1 MKGGKNI
8 GWIILAAILIIFGV
22 WGCSSYNGLVDKD
35 EAVTKSWANVN
46 TEYQKR
52 YDLIDNLVEV
62 VKGAADF
69 EKETLTQVV
78 EARAKATSVNFTA
91 DQLTPE
97 NMAKFQQVQSEM
109 SGALSRLLV
118 TVENYPQLK
127 ATENFTRLQNSV
139 EGIENEVR
147 NARNNFNEAVREYN
161 VKVRRF
167 PGNIMANLF
176 DFEKKE
182 SFKSDEGAEKAPK
195 IKLTDK

>member
-1 MKGGKNI
+1 
-8 GWIILAAILIIFGV
+8 
-22 WGCSSYNGLVDKD
+22 
-35 EAVTKSWANVN
+35 
-46 TEYQKR
+46 
-52 YDLIDNLVEV
+52 
-62 VKGAADF
+62 
-69 EKETLTQVV
+69 
-78 EARAKATSVNFTA
+78 
-91 DQLTPE
+91 
-97 NMAKFQQVQSEM
+97 
-109 SGALSRLLV
+109 V